1 MKLVTILFALIILL
15 NSCTDQQP
23 AGEQQSDSSV
33 SGTVNPAEDWKF
45 GIALWTFHDVNFP
58 ESLKL
63 VDSSGLKYIE
73 PNTFHQAGPELK
85 DTLVGK
91 LSPAGLEKLKE
102 MISAKGLIC
111 ESVYVVGDSTIQSW
125 ARQFETAKTLGAK
138 FVTTEPPLNM
148 LNSIDSLAGAYG
160 IKVAIHEHWKGV
172 SQYWN
177 PDTTLMALKD
187 HPNFGVCAD
196 LGHFPKSGIDP
207 LEAVKKFR
215 GRIIA
220 IHMKDIGAFNQPALK
235 DVRAGTGVVNFPAI
249 FQELKDQQFK
259 GHIYIERDSTEK
271 PNNLL
276 SVQMAIR
283 YYNDQIGKLK

>member
-1 MKLVTILFALIILL
+1 MKFISVFFALFISII
-15 NSCTDQQP
+15 SCTDQPP
-23 AGEQQSDSSV
+23 AGEPQSEAATA
-33 SGTVNPAEDWKF
+33 GAVNPAEDWKF

-58 ESLKL
+58 ESIKR
-63 VDSSGLKYIE
+63 VDSAGLKYIE
-73 PNTFHQAGPELK
+73 PNTFHQAGPALK

-91 LSPAGLEKLKE
+91 LSAAGLEKLKS
-102 MISAKGLIC
+102 MIAERGLIC

-125 ARQFETAKTLGAK
+125 ARQFDIAKKLGAK

-160 IKVAIHEHWKGV
+160 IMVAIHEHWKGV

-207 LEAVKKFR
+207 VEAVKKFK

-220 IHMKDIGAFNQPALK
+220 IHMKDIAAFNQPALK
-235 DVRAGTGVVNFPAI
+235 DVRVGSGVVNFPAI

-259 GHIYIERDSTEK
+259 GHIYIERDSIESSG
-271 PNNLL
+271 NVA
-276 SVQMAIR
+276 SVKLALQ
-283 YYNDQIGKLK
+283 YYNEQVNKIK

>member
-1 MKLVTILFALIILL
+1 MKFVIILFCLL
-15 NSCTDQQP
+15 VSLVSCTDQPP
-23 AGEQQSDSSV
+23 AGEEKSNAV
-33 SGTVNPAEDWKF
+33 VAGTINPAEDWKF

-58 ESLKL
+58 ESLNR
-63 VDSSGLKYIE
+63 VDSSGIKYIE
-73 PNTFHQAGPELK
+73 PNTFHGSGPGLK

-91 LSPAGLEKLKE
+91 LSPAGLDKLRT
-102 MISAKGLIC
+102 MIADKGLIC

-125 ARQFETAKTLGAK
+125 VKQFDIAKTLGAK

-207 LEAVKKFR
+207 LDAVKKFK

-220 IHMKDIGAFNQPALK
+220 IHMKDIAAFNQPALK
-235 DVRAGTGVVNFPAI
+235 DVRVGSGVVNFPAI

-259 GHIYIERDSTEK
+259 GHIYIERDSIESAG
-271 PNNLL
+271 NLA
-276 SVQMAIR
+276 SVKLALQ
-283 YYNDQIGKLK
+283 YYNDQVKKIK

>member
-1 MKLVTILFALIILL
+1 MKLVTVLFALIILL

-23 AGEQQSDSSV
+23 AGEQQSDSAV
-33 SGTVNPAEDWKF
+33 AAAVKPAEDWKF

-63 VDSSGLKYIE
+63 VDSAGLKYIE

-91 LSPAGLEKLKE
+91 LSPAGLEKLKA
-102 MISAKGLIC
+102 MISERGLIC

-125 ARQFETAKTLGAK
+125 ARQFDIAKKLGAK

-160 IKVAIHEHWKGV
+160 IMVAIHEHWKGV

-177 PDTTLMALKD
+177 PDTTLLALKD

-207 LEAVKKFR
+207 LEAVKKFK

-220 IHMKDIGAFNQPALK
+220 IHMKDIAAFNQPALK

-259 GHIYIERDSTEK
+259 GHIYIERDSIEK
-271 PNNLL
+271 PNNLA
-276 SVQMAIR
+276 SVKLALQ
-283 YYNDQIGKLK
+283 YYNEQTNKIK

>member
-1 MKLVTILFALIILL
+1 MKLVTILFVFIIVL

-33 SGTVNPAEDWKF
+33 AGAVIPAEDWKF

-63 VDSSGLKYIE
+63 VDSAGLKYIE
-73 PNTFHQAGPELK
+73 PNTFHQAGPGLK

-91 LSPAGLEKLKE
+91 LSPAGLDKLKA
-102 MISAKGLIC
+102 MISAKGLTC

-125 ARQFETAKTLGAK
+125 ATQFDVAKKLGAK

-207 LEAVKKFR
+207 LEAIKKFK

-220 IHMKDIGAFNQPALK
+220 IHMKDIAAFNQPALK

-259 GHIYIERDSTEK
+259 GHIYIERDSIEK
-271 PNNLL
+271 PNNLA
-276 SVQMAIR
+276 SVKLALQ
-283 YYNDQIGKLK
+283 YYSEQTGKLK